1 MSEVGMNESRQRE
14 PSVVTVEEV
23 RKYLA
28 SLSMEAK
35 DGVRVEVLEKDFA
48 KCRLPFDGT
57 GTRPGGFIPG
67 PQQMALV
74 DLAVWVAVFTRAGI
88 APMALTSELK
98 INFLRPAHGGDLI
111 AEAHLRKY
119 GRLSY
124 ADVVLYIDGDPNRL
138 VSSAAA
144 TYVVPD
150 DVLERTRT

>member
-1 MSEVGMNESRQRE
+1 MSEVRE
-14 PSVVTVEEV
+14 PSVVSAEDV
-23 RKYLA
+23 RDYLS

-35 DGVRVEVLEKDFA
+35 DGVTVEVLEKDFSR
-48 KCRLPFDGT
+48 CRLPFDGT
-57 GTRPGGFIPG
+57 GARPGGFIPG
-67 PQQMALV
+67 PKQMALV

-88 APMALTSELK
+88 APMAVTAELK

-124 ADVVLYIDGDPNRL
+124 ADVVLYIDGDPDRL

-144 TYVVPD
+144 TYAVPD
-150 DVLERTRT
+150 DVLERTRS

>member
-1 MSEVGMNESRQRE
+1 MTASAITVDEVNA
-14 PSVVTVEEV
+14 
-23 RKYLA
+23 YLQ
-28 SLSMEAK
+28 SIDM
-35 DGVRVEVLEKDFA
+35 DINNTRVELVEPDFA
-48 KCRLPFDGT
+48 RCRMVNT
-57 GTRPGGFIPG
+57 GEGLRPGGFIPG
-67 PQQMALV
+67 PRQMSLV

-111 AEAHLRKY
+111 ADARLRKY

-124 ADVVLYIDGDPNRL
+124 ADVELYMDGHPEKL

-150 DVLERTRT
+150 EVLARTRPQ